1 MDQLEFHLGYTQERG
16 RSYLGEII
24 MNLWKHIM
32 ICILVFIAG
41 LVDAISGGGG
51 LISLPAYTFAGL
63 PIHTAI
69 ATNKM
74 SSSMGT
80 TIATVKYIKDGF
92 VPWKLVPLCI
102 IGAFSGSSLGANLA
116 LMVSDYYFKI
126 MLLVIVPLAAYYV
139 LKSKHLSDSGE
150 LLINKKNIICAG
162 LISFGVGIYD
172 GFYGPGTGTFL
183 ILLLTMLTHMKLTNA
198 NGLTKVI
205 NWSTN
210 VSALAIFMINA
221 KVMIPLGILA
231 GTFNIVG
238 NYIGA
243 NLFSKKS
250 GKYTRPFLLLILF
263 LFYIKLI
270 SELI

>member
-1 MDQLEFHLGYTQERG
+1 M
-16 RSYLGEII
+16 SI
-24 MNLWKHIM
+24 WKLIM
-32 ICILVFIAG
+32 ICVLVFLAG

-51 LISLPAYTFAGL
+51 LISLPAFTFAGL
-63 PIHTAI
+63 PIHNAI

-80 TIATVKYIKDGF
+80 TIATAKYIKDGF
-92 VPWKLVPLCI
+92 VPWKMVPLCI
-102 IGAFSGSSLGANLA
+102 IGAFAGSTSGANLA

-150 LLINKKNIICAG
+150 LIINKKNVILAG

-183 ILLLTMLTHMKLTNA
+183 ILLLTMLIQMNLTNA

-210 VSALAIFMINA
+210 ISALVVFLINA
-221 KVMIPLGILA
+221 KVLIPLGILA
-231 GTFNIVG
+231 GAFNIAG

-243 NLFSKKS
+243 NMFSKKS
-250 GKYTRPFLLLILF
+250 GKYTKPFLLLILS